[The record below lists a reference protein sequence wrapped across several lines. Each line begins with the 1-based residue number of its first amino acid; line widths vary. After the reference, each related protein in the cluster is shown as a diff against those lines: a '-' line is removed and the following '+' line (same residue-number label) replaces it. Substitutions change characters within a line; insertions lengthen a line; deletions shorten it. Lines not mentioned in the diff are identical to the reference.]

1 MLCTGKI
8 TCQGLL
14 YTMGEIILIFGNSQI
29 RGKIS
34 KLERVVIG
42 LHINMNEWTLFY
54 NEQRIEQ

>member
-1 MLCTGKI
+1 
-8 TCQGLL
+8 
-14 YTMGEIILIFGNSQI
+14 MGEIILIFGNSQI